1 MKHRIALTAL
11 VMLALAPSAQA
22 QYTAPPPEPGFEYI
36 FDGTATGSD
45 ASFDKWL
52 SANGATAVT
61 LDPALG
67 AMNPNTSGFGMKW
80 YPVRALG
87 DVVVKLQYMWPAG
100 ATPNGG
106 VMVRFPE
113 PRYVGTTAEVLAQK
127 PTGYNYDLCPGA
139 APSFCGLPAPAP
151 STTYDWPGGDLPFP
165 PPYRYEGAYCA
176 RNGPNNVTNLAG
188 TGPAVNGSNANNHQH
203 WLSVYCGHEIQINE
217 ALQIPGSDAV
227 KTGSLYGFANI
238 NARQARNYERQ
249 EQGVWHSMEIRM
261 VGQQYTVLVDGNV
274 INQFDNSQPR
284 LASRNGDPPTPAR
297 QFPRGYFGL
306 QTHGGTD
313 RIFYREI
320 QVKELGEGDVPRN
333 TEPPD
338 VGGSGKVGM
347 ELSCDRGEWS
357 RGGQLGYD
365 YTWFRSNQI
374 GPGHVHYNAP
384 AQEDLGSFNAPADP
398 QFGSLALP
406 YRGPLKVGE
415 GRRYTVTG
423 DDVGKLVYCQ
433 VAATNDGATA
443 WKLAPAREIRD

>member
-1 MKHRIALTAL
+1 
-11 VMLALAPSAQA
+11 
-22 QYTAPPPEPGFEYI
+22 
-36 FDGTATGSD
+36 
-45 ASFDKWL
+45 
-52 SANGATAVT
+52 
-61 LDPALG
+61 
-67 AMNPNTSGFGMKW
+67 
-80 YPVRALG
+80 
-87 DVVVKLQYMWPAG
+87 
-100 ATPNGG
+100 
-106 VMVRFPE
+106 
-113 PRYVGTTAEVLAQK
+113 
-127 PTGYNYDLCPGA
+127 
-139 APSFCGLPAPAP
+139 
-151 STTYDWPGGDLPFP
+151 
-165 PPYRYEGAYCA
+165 
-176 RNGPNNVTNLAG
+176 
-188 TGPAVNGSNANNHQH
+188 
-203 WLSVYCGHEIQINE
+203 
-217 ALQIPGSDAV
+217 
-227 KTGSLYGFANI
+227 
-238 NARQARNYERQ
+238 
-249 EQGVWHSMEIRM
+249 
-261 VGQQYTVLVDGNV
+261 VGQQYTVLVDGHI
-274 INQFDNSQPR
+274 INQYDNSVPKMN
-284 LASRNGDPPTPAR
+284 SRNGDPPTPAR
-297 QFPRGYFGL
+297 QFPRGYFGV